1 MGLSNWSK
9 GSLNR
14 MITVTY
20 VADDYKF
27 YVNDGGD
34 VGDDD
39 NDDDDVDDN
48 ISGFEAVF
56 FD

>member
-1 MGLSNWSK
+1 
-9 GSLNR
+9 

>member
-1 MGLSNWSK
+1 
-9 GSLNR
+9 

-20 VADDYKF
+20 AVDDYKF
-27 YVNDGGD
+27 DVNDGGD

>member
-1 MGLSNWSK
+1 
-9 GSLNR
+9 

-34 VGDDD
+34 DGDY
-39 NDDDDVDDN
+39 DDDDYDDYDDTKDGKLGHQKKSQMLA
-48 ISGFEAVF
+48 IKEM
-56 FD
+56 